1 MTTDPNSPAFQTTVT
16 AGYRLLSGKDANG
29 LATQLPPPTAVF
41 ALEHLR
47 EVLPEWTAY
56 VRRLRDEPA
65 TEERAFH
72 WLRLRTDVWALME
85 VVRRTEED
93 LSDRGDPAAANLAA
107 AFDAVWEPFDE
118 FDAALE
124 ACKPILAAV
133 SQSQRVQS
141 LREMLS
147 AEYRAP
153 LPWWL
158 DPDSFLDGTADDPV
172 IRE

>member
-1 MTTDPNSPAFQTTVT
+1 MTANPNSPAFQTTVT
-16 AGYRLLSGKDANG
+16 AGYRLLSGEDA

-47 EVLPEWTAY
+47 EVLPEWTAD
-56 VRRLRDEPA
+56 VRRRRDEPA
-65 TEERAFH
+65 AEDRAFH
-72 WLRLRTDVWALME
+72 WLQVRTDVWAVME
-85 VVRRTEED
+85 VVRRTEEE
-93 LSDRGDPAAANLAA
+93 LSDRGDPAVANVSAAY
-107 AFDAVWEPFDE
+107 DALWEPFDE

-133 SQSQRVQS
+133 SQSKRLQA

-147 AEYRAP
+147 AEYRVP

-158 DPDSFLDGTADDPV
+158 DPDSFRDGCADEPV
-172 IRE
+172 IR